1 MRRLSTTVLVTL
13 SLCLSLPDAA
23 LPRDPL
29 INNTLSLP
37 GEMKKSVLLAHEL
50 ADVRGAVWPLIFGIA
65 TVDLALQA
73 YYFGVYI
80 PKTRGGRG

>member
-13 SLCLSLPDAA
+13 SLCLSLPAAA
-23 LPRDPL
+23 LPRDAL

-37 GEMKKSVLLAHEL
+37 GELKKSVLLEHEL
-50 ADVRGAVWPLIFGIA
+50 ADVRGAVWPLIFGVV

-73 YYFGVYI
+73 YYFGGYI

>member
-13 SLCLSLPDAA
+13 SLCFLLPAAA
-23 LPRDPL
+23 LPRDAL

>member
-1 MRRLSTTVLVTL
+1 MRRASATVLVTL
-13 SLCLSLPDAA
+13 SLCLSLPAAA
-23 LPRDPL
+23 LPRDAL

>member
-1 MRRLSTTVLVTL
+1 MRRLSTTVLV
-13 SLCLSLPDAA
+13 
-23 LPRDPL
+23 
-29 INNTLSLP
+29 TLSLP